1 MMINKQ
7 KDEIQQKALQAWQDA
22 GKIGTCEIITGLG
35 KTFISLHALY
45 TMPRDNKIHLF
56 LAETV
61 GRKKDLIADIKKFNK
76 IFNRDVTNDYNLQ
89 FLCYQ
94 SAYRLKGNKY
104 GLVICDEVHD
114 SLSPAYSQFYKN
126 NSYDAIIGLSA
137 TVNKTVKYMI
147 SDKLVTKGE
156 ILKSIAPI
164 CFKYSIDQGQK
175 EGTARSLQ
183 LYVILHKLDS
193 DTKNIVAGSKSKRF
207 YQTEKAAYDYWDKIH
222 KRAWYILD
230 EDDKRLKIR
239 ISAYKRSSILYNLE
253 SKVVVIKKLLEHLTT
268 KTIVFGNSLESLLK
282 ITPNVVSSKN
292 TEVINDRIRY
302 AFDTGKINIIGS
314 FKKLK
319 QGANLVGLDN
329 CIIMS
334 YYSTDKDFIQRIG
347 RLRDDG
353 TVGYVFILLTED
365 TQEEVWFSKMT
376 EGIQNLKPIYFNN
389 INECLTSLK
398 I

>member
-1 MMINKQ
+1 MINKQ

-183 LYVILHKLDS
+183 LYVILHRLDS

>member
-1 MMINKQ
+1 MINKQ